1 MGYYDIKTVNTAI
14 ENTLAEGVEAITPGL
29 LKRSQDLDELS
40 DNIPE
45 VDMPLLQVVPAS
57 GSGANFS
64 QTHNQSFGGQG
75 TDSVVFKPKEWVFD
89 AFVYV
94 STLSK
99 IKVGMNRLAT
109 VAAAITEVL
118 DAQDKAPL
126 FGEEAIQ
133 SFTYTFERGNI
144 DYSNVDLL
152 VIRWSITCQIW

>member
-1 MGYYDIKTVNTAI
+1 MGYYDLKTVNTAI
-14 ENTLAEGVEAITPGL
+14 ENTLAAGVQAINPDL

-45 VDMPLLQVVPAS
+45 ADMPLLQVVPATWSS
-57 GSGANFS
+57 GNFS

-75 TDSVVFKPKEWVFD
+75 TDSAVFKPKEWVFD
-89 AFVYV
+89 VFVYV

-133 SFTYTFERGNI
+133 SFVYTAERANI
-144 DYSNVDLL
+144 NYSGVDLL
-152 VIRWSITCQIW
+152 VIRWSITAQIW